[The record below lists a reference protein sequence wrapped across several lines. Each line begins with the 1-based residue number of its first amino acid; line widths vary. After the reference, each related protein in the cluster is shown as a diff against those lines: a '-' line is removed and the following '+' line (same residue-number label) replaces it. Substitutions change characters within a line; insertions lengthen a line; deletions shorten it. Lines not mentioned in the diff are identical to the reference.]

1 MALYGIKDNKCLQPI
16 VESVSVTTSK
26 LVDSSAYASNVLVGE
41 YPEGFTR
48 SNCIPIAVGGLRG
61 DNRWFFG
68 FRDSSYQEQYAV
80 ALEADGVRVYRF
92 AENGSK
98 VNGSPV
104 SLYVYL
110 MKHTD

>member
-26 LVDSSAYASNVLVGE
+26 IVDSSAYAYNVLVGE

-68 FRDSSYQEQYAV
+68 FRDNSYQEQYAV
-80 ALEADGVRVYRF
+80 VLEEDGVRVYRF

-98 VNGSPV
+98 VDKNPI

-110 MKHTD
+110 MKYTD